1 MLLRSH
7 GIHRPD
13 AKGQRRQLIIHSMDE
28 LMRGQIS
35 ALF

>member
-1 MLLRSH
+1 MLVCSH
-7 GIHRPD
+7 GTHRPD
-13 AKGQRRQLIIHSMDE
+13 TKGQRRQLIIHSMDE